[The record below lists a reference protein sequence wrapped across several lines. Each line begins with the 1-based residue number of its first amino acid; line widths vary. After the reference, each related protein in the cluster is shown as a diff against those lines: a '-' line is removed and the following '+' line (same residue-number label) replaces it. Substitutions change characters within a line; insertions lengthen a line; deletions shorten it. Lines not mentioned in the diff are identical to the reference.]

1 MTAPAPEFQKPK
13 QLAGEVYDHL
23 RTAILDGEYL
33 PAERLGEVEL
43 TTRLGVSRTPVREA
57 LLRLGQAGLLEV
69 LPGRGARVRVI
80 SPHEAQGVYVVRA
93 TLDAL
98 AAELAARAHT
108 AADAAELV
116 AALESLEAAQG
127 SDYREQTRLDLAYH
141 RAITQA
147 SHNAPLADLARDLE
161 HRVALIKHQTRR
173 YNAHPQTSAQHRA
186 LLDAILARD
195 PQAAR
200 QAAIIHVQTFAVLVQ
215 AELAGPTAIP
225 SPLPKESPHD

>member
-1 MTAPAPEFQKPK
+1 VIQAFQKPRP
-13 QLAGEVYDHL
+13 LASEVYAHL
-23 RTAILDGEYL
+23 RSAILDGEYL

-43 TTRLGVSRTPVREA
+43 TARLGVSRTPVREA

-80 SPHEAQGVYVVRA
+80 SQEEARGVYVVRA

-98 AAELAARAHT
+98 AAELAAVHHT
-108 AADAAELV
+108 PADADALV
-116 AALESLEAAQG
+116 TALAVLEAAQG
-127 SDYREQTRLDLAYH
+127 REYREQTRLDLAYH

-147 SHNAPLADLARDLE
+147 GHNAPLADLARDLE

-195 PQAAR
+195 PAAAR
-200 QAAIIHVQTFAVLVQ
+200 QAATLHVQTFAVLVQ
-215 AELAGPTAIP
+215 AELAAPQHP
-225 SPLPKESPHD
+225 DPPPVPLQGVPQ